1 MSRYNHYGFF
11 FNWIIIFILYYFKI
25 YTFEFAF
32 YLTIVLGIFWSIAA
46 IDDLKGDKK

>member
-1 MSRYNHYGFF
+1 MRINHLGFF
-11 FNWIIIFILYYFKI
+11 LNWLIVIFMYFFNI

-46 IDDLKGDKK
+46 IDDLKVDKK